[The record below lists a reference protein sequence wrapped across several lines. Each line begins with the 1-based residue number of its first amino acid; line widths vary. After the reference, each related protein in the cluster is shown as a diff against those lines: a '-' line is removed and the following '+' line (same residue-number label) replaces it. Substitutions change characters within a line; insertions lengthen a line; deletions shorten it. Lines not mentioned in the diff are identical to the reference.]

1 MKFELGVGDVVRGD
15 GYTDPAGLVSP
26 SIAIPSGPLSYE
38 DQFSLSFPANCPVQA
53 TGGIPFCAR
62 SHPCP
67 MSRRTSV
74 SLLSLCVAPCS
85 GLEGAS
91 TMPCHQERAK
101 SCVPRQKG
109 PPVPMSE
116 SPLLE
121 GYLQSSKTVLSLL
134 LSTSLLKKP
143 VGNEM
148 LLLDQNQAGK

>member
-1 MKFELGVGDVVRGD
+1 MKFELGAGDVVRGD

-134 LSTSLLKKP
+134 LKHLFVEEAS
-143 VGNEM
+143 G
-148 LLLDQNQAGK
+148 Q

>member
-91 TMPCHQERAK
+91 TMPCHQESAK

-134 LSTSLLKKP
+134 LKHLFVEEAS
-143 VGNEM
+143 G
-148 LLLDQNQAGK
+148 Q